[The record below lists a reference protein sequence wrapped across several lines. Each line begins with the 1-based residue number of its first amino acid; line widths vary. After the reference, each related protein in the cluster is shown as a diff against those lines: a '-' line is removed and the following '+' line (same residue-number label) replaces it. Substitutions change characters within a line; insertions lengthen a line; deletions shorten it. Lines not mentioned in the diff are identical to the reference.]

1 MPSRPLRRAVIGAL
15 NARAQGQLGAQ
26 ATPMNYVELW
36 LSSGGTFV
44 GLAKALADDLARL
57 VSRGFVSF
65 TCHRLEPQA
74 RTRILNARLTSAL
87 PRQMHSQQRVSG
99 ASA

>member
-1 MPSRPLRRAVIGAL
+1 MASRPLRRAVIGAL
-15 NARAQGQLGAQ
+15 DARARVRLGAQ

-44 GLAKALADDLARL
+44 ELAKTLAEDLARP

-74 RTRILNARLTSAL
+74 RTRILNARLTSA
-87 PRQMHSQQRVSG
+87 RQMPMPAAREPCCG
-99 ASA
+99 

>member
-1 MPSRPLRRAVIGAL
+1 
-15 NARAQGQLGAQ
+15 
-26 ATPMNYVELW
+26 MNYVELW

-44 GLAKALADDLARL
+44 DLAKTLADDLAQP

-87 PRQMHSQQRVSG
+87 QRRMPSQQHL
-99 ASA
+99 SA